1 MGYRGRMRAPG
12 EAGTE
17 PLGQLAA
24 AAGLVA
30 LAALLGRLASP
41 VVSSADVV
49 MGFLLAVLIAA
60 FRLGRRAAI
69 LAAALSVGAYNFFF
83 VAPYHTFAVAETHNL
98 LTFAMLFGVGLSAS
112 ALADRLR
119 RQEADAVAREK
130 RTAALL
136 ALTRATASAPDEAA
150 VAHAVVT
157 EAATRIA
164 RGAALWVPLAGG
176 GARRS
181 AEAGE
186 GATGED
192 GAVAAALK
200 GGPVV
205 TPALAALPVEAAGGR
220 LGVLVLRAPAP
231 GNADLG
237 DAWARQTALALARV
251 RDAAAVEE
259 ATLRARTE
267 ELRSALLSTVSHDLR
282 TPLAA
287 ITGAATTLLSEAV
300 VPPEARRELLAS
312 VRDEAARLER
322 LVANL
327 LEMTRLASGPLAL
340 RRAWVPLD
348 EIVGAGFA
356 RVEATLAG
364 HPATADVPPDLPL
377 AELDPVLFE
386 HVLVNLLENAARHT
400 PPGTP
405 IRVAA
410 RADAGCVELAVSD
423 EGPGFPEGDL
433 ARLFEPFVRG
443 GTPRAPGSGL
453 GLAIAR
459 GIVEAHGGTIRAER
473 PPGGG
478 ASVIVRLPRR
488 REPPSVPAEEE
499 PR

>member
-1 MGYRGRMRAPG
+1 MHAPG
-12 EAGTE
+12 EAGAE
-17 PLGQLAA
+17 PLAPLAA

-49 MGFLLAVLIAA
+49 MGFLLAVLVAA

-83 VAPYHTFAVAETHNL
+83 VAPYHTFAVAETRNL
-98 LTFAMLFGVGLSAS
+98 LTFAMLFGVGLAAS

-136 ALTRATASAPDEAA
+136 ALTRATSSAPDEAA
-150 VAHAVVT
+150 VAHAVVA
-157 EAATRIA
+157 EAAARIA
-164 RGAALWVPLAGG
+164 RGAALWVPGPDG
-176 GARRS
+176 RPRRS

-186 GATGED
+186 GAPGEEV
-192 GAVAAALK
+192 AVTAALDD
-200 GGPVV
+200 GPVV
-205 TPALAALPVEAAGGR
+205 TPALAALPVEAVGGR
-220 LGVLVLRAPAP
+220 LGVLVLRGPAP

-287 ITGAATTLLSEAV
+287 ITGAATTLLSGEAV

-348 EIVGAGFA
+348 EIVGAAFT

-405 IRVAA
+405 VRVAA

-478 ASVIVRLPRR
+478 ASVVVRLPRR
-488 REPPSVPAEEE
+488 REPPSVPAEED